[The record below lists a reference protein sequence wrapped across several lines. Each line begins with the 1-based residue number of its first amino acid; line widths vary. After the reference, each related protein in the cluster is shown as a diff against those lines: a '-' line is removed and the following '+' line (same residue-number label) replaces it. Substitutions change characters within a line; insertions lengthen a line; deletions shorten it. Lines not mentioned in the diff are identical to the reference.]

1 VIPHNDRLWKDDTVT
16 NTPRHQPDEA
26 VDGISNRADD
36 SGESVCTTHRGMSSV
51 IASPTPRAARWARLM
66 TQRRAAVIMT
76 WVVLGV
82 LGLLSAS
89 GLSSLLT
96 SPLSVPGTDSAI
108 ANQILLR
115 HFHQNIEGSFTVVAD
130 LGAANATE
138 IAHDQALVRRAV
150 RSVPTAQVTQQQAFF
165 GTIFTGVNT
174 AFDLSHAA
182 AETDTLRTALKK
194 EGLATA
200 EVTGPPALQHDLTPI
215 LASDLH
221 RGEVIAIILAI
232 IILLLVLG
240 WSWSALIPIAIA
252 GATIAVDIGV
262 VFLLAHRTS
271 MVLYIPNVIQLIAL
285 GLAIDYSL
293 LVVHRF
299 RHEMMTEGVSVEHA
313 VAATLSTAGRTVAF
327 SSGIVAVGLAI
338 LFAMPVPFLRSLG
351 AAGFF
356 VPLVAMAAALTL
368 LPALLS
374 LVGARGVRAHRP
386 RARSDGG
393 ERPDRWARLAR
404 AVVARP
410 GRTLTVALIIL
421 AACSASSFWLQLT
434 PGSTSA
440 IPQNIES
447 AHALTVLS
455 SRFGPGVVSPSQIVI
470 DLGRPRQASTP
481 SAQATTMSLAKSIL
495 VDPEVF
501 AVAIG
506 HDTTYVDPSGR
517 YEQIYVIGRSEFG
530 APASQQLV
538 SRLRHHY
545 IPRVDF
551 GQNSRVVVGGAPAQG
566 VDFLASVYD
575 AFPWVL
581 GAALLVALIWLA
593 RAFRSLVLA
602 VVSVVLNLL
611 SVSAAFGLLVLF
623 TRFGVGTHLL
633 GTYHVAQIEGWVP
646 VFLFAVLFGLSMDYE
661 VFLVS
666 RMREAHDAGAT
677 TSEAIVTGVARTGRV
692 VSAAAIILVG
702 AVSGLIVGHVAGLQ
716 ELGMGLALGILVDAT
731 IVRGLVLPSVMTLLG
746 RWNWWLPSG
755 VATLLRTTPSP
766 LESPEARA

>member
-1 VIPHNDRLWKDDTVT
+1 MVMPSWDGLWKDDTMT
-16 NTPRHQPDEA
+16 NTPRAHHDEA
-26 VDGISNRADD
+26 FDAVTRPMDHTDD
-36 SGESVCTTHRGMSSV
+36 WVGSSPLAPDMKLTT
-51 IASPTPRAARWARLM
+51 PTPRAITWAALM
-66 TQRRAAVIMT
+66 TQRRATVIVT

-96 SPLSVPGTDSAI
+96 SPLTVPGTDSAT
-108 ANQILLR
+108 ANHILLR

-130 LGAANATE
+130 LGKATARE
-138 IAHDQALVRRAV
+138 IAHDQALIQRAV
-150 RSVPTAQVTQQQAFF
+150 RSVPTAHVTQQQAFF
-165 GTIFTGVNT
+165 GTIFANVNT
-174 AFDLSHAA
+174 ALDLSHAA
-182 AETDTLRTALKK
+182 AETDTLRTALAR
-194 EGLATA
+194 EGLSTA
-200 EVTGPPALQHDLTPI
+200 QVTGPPALQHDLTPI
-215 LASDLH
+215 LAADLH
-221 RGEVIAIILAI
+221 RGEVIAVALAI
-232 IILLLVLG
+232 IVLLLVLG
-240 WSWSALIPIAIA
+240 LSWAALIPIVIA

-293 LVVHRF
+293 LIVHRF
-299 RHEMMTEGVSVEHA
+299 RQEMEIEGVTVEQA
-313 VAATLSTAGRTVAF
+313 LAATLSTAGRTVAF

-356 VPLVAMAAALTL
+356 VPLVAMTAALTL

-374 LVGARGVRAHRP
+374 LLGRRSLRTA
-386 RARSDGG
+386 RARATSSSD
-393 ERPDRWARLAR
+393 RSDRWSRFARS
-404 AVVARP
+404 VVARP
-410 GRTLTVALIIL
+410 CRTLTVALVL
-421 AACSASSFWLQLT
+421 LVACSASSFWLQLT

-447 AHALTVLS
+447 AHALSVLS

-470 DLGRPRQASTP
+470 DLGRPHQAATA
-481 SAQATTMSLAKSIL
+481 SAQTATMSLAKSIL

-506 HDTTYVDPSGR
+506 QDATYVDPSGR

-530 APASQQLV
+530 ALDSQQLV
-538 SRLRHHY
+538 SRLRRHY
-545 IPRVDF
+545 IPHVNF
-551 GQNSRVVVGGAPAQG
+551 GPNSHTVVGGAPAQG
-566 VDFLASVYD
+566 VDFLTSVYD

-581 GAALLVALIWLA
+581 AAALLMALIWLA

-602 VVSVVLNLL
+602 VVSVILNLL

-633 GTYHVAQIEGWVP
+633 GTYHVDQIEGWVP
-646 VFLFAVLFGLSMDYE
+646 VFLFALLFGLSMDYE

-666 RMREAHDAGAT
+666 RMREAHDAGAAT
-677 TSEAIVTGVARTGRV
+677 TEAIVTGLSRTGRV

-702 AVSGLIVGHVAGLQ
+702 AVSGLILGHVAGLQ

-746 RWNWWLPSG
+746 RWNWWLPSS